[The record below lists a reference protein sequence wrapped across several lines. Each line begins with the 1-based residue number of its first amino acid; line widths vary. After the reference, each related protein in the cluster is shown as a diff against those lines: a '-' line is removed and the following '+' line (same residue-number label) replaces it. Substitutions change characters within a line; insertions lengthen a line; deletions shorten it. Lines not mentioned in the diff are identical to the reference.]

1 MENIIN
7 SICEELVKSQI
18 VSKQDVPI
26 YQYGLKMLL
35 LKMAYITSFIIYALL
50 VGALKETILFLL
62 TYSFLRS
69 YSGGYHASSILRCYL
84 VSLSTIIL
92 NSVLCKV
99 SIAGILFKIDI
110 VLLILSSIFIFLFSP
125 VDNHEKQL
133 DDLEKKV
140 YGYRAKICVVCCFTV
155 FIVLNVLNVTQTMVI
170 AVSNAVIFESVM
182 MVLGMI
188 KNLRQ

>member
-7 SICEELVKSQI
+7 SICEELVKNQI

-35 LKMAYITSFIIYALL
+35 LKVTYITSFIIYALL
-50 VGALKETILFLL
+50 VGALKETILFLIA
-62 TYSFLRS
+62 YSFLRS
-69 YSGGYHASSILRCYL
+69 YNGGYHASSILGCYL
-84 VSLSTIIL
+84 VRLSTIIL

-99 SIAGILFKIDI
+99 SIAGILFKVDI
-110 VLLILSSIFIFLFSP
+110 VLLILSSVFIFLFSP

-140 YGYRAKICVVCCFTV
+140 YGYRAKICVACSLIL
-155 FIVLNVLNVTQTMVI
+155 FIAFNMLDATQTMAI
-170 AVSNAVIFESVM
+170 SVSNAVVFESVM
-182 MVLGMI
+182 MILGMI
-188 KNLRQ
+188 KNLKQ

>member
-7 SICEELVKSQI
+7 SICEELVKNQI

-35 LKMAYITSFIIYALL
+35 LKVTYITSFIIYALL
-50 VGALKETILFLL
+50 VGALKETILFLIA
-62 TYSFLRS
+62 YSFLRS
-69 YSGGYHASSILRCYL
+69 YNGGYHASSILGCYL

-99 SIAGILFKIDI
+99 SIAGILFKVDI
-110 VLLILSSIFIFLFSP
+110 VLLILSSVFIFLFSP

-140 YGYRAKICVVCCFTV
+140 YGYRAKICVACSLIL
-155 FIVLNVLNVTQTMVI
+155 FIAFNMLDATQTMAI
-170 AVSNAVIFESVM
+170 SVSNAVVFESVM
-182 MVLGMI
+182 MILGMI
-188 KNLRQ
+188 KNLKQ